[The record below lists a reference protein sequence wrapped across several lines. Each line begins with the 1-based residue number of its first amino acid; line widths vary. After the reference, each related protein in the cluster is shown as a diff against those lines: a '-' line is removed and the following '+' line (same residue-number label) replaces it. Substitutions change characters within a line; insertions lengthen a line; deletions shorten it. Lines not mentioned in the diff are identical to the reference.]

1 MRKSKGQTIDSF
13 YTNKDEKIKKRNNR
27 KSKNVKERNSARTQ
41 KTRKGKTQ
49 KSNNEDN
56 DIINLDNE
64 IIIGMTLKEESK
76 KDTKAKKSK
85 SKKPKDKKTVSKSKP
100 VKKTQTAKNNKKP
113 KKKNIKLKILKWI
126 FLLAILA
133 TAIILFMLSS
143 VFNITNITNITVTNN
158 NKISEQ
164 EIISLSGLTKNENM
178 FKVLNKKVEESI
190 EQNPYIENVK
200 ITKTISGTVNLE
212 VTERVATYML
222 KFANGYV
229 YINNQGYMLEIS
241 QEPLELPIISGF
253 KTPTENIKE
262 GNRLVVEDL
271 KELENVIKI
280 MEIAKTTS
288 VGAIIAEIDISDPT
302 NYKIIVPSENK
313 TVEFGDLTNIN
324 VKILKIEY
332 IIEQEKGKQGE
343 IYFQGAE
350 KAVFREKV

>member
-27 KSKNVKERNSARTQ
+27 KSKNIKERNSARTQ

-85 SKKPKDKKTVSKSKP
+85 SKKSKDKKTVSKSKP

-113 KKKNIKLKILKWI
+113 KKKNIKLKIVKWI

-143 VFNITNITNITVTNN
+143 VFNITNITVTNN

-302 NYKIIVPSENK
+302 NYKIIIPSENK
-313 TVEFGDLTNIN
+313 TVEFGDLT
-324 VKILKIEY
+324 ILKIEY

>member
-1 MRKSKGQTIDSF
+1 MKKSKGQTIDSF
-13 YTNKDEKIKKRNNR
+13 YTNKDEKVKKRN
-27 KSKNVKERNSARTQ
+27 
-41 KTRKGKTQ
+41 TRKTKNIKEKKTAKTGKGRT
-49 KSNNEDN
+49 KKNNNEDN

-64 IIIGMTLKEESK
+64 IVIGMTLKEEPKKDSKTTKSK
-76 KDTKAKKSK
+76 KKKSK
-85 SKKPKDKKTVSKSKP
+85 NQKTATKNKS
-100 VKKTQTAKNNKKP
+100 VKKEQTAKNSKKQ
-113 KKKNIKLKILKWI
+113 KKKNIKLKIIKWI
-126 FLLAILA
+126 FLLAILT

-143 VFNITNITNITVTNN
+143 VFNITSITVTNN

-178 FKVLNKKVEESI
+178 FKISNQKVKEAVK
-190 EQNPYIENVK
+190 QNPYIENVK

-212 VTERVATYML
+212 ITERVATYML

-253 KTPTENIKE
+253 KTPTEDIKE

-280 MEIAKTTS
+280 VETAKTTS
-288 VGAIIAEIDISDPT
+288 VGAIIAEIDISNLT
-302 NYKIIVPSENK
+302 NYKIIIPSENK
-313 TVEFGDLTNIN
+313 TVEFGELTNIN
-324 VKILKIEY
+324 IKILKIEY
-332 IIEQEKGKQGE
+332 IIEQEKGREGE
-343 IYFQGAE
+343 IYFQGTK

>member
-27 KSKNVKERNSARTQ
+27 KSKNVKERNSTRTQ

-113 KKKNIKLKILKWI
+113 KKKNIKLKIVKWI

-143 VFNITNITNITVTNN
+143 VFNITNITVTNN

-222 KFANGYV
+222 KFANRYV

-280 MEIAKTTS
+280 MEIAKTT
-288 VGAIIAEIDISDPT
+288 
-302 NYKIIVPSENK
+302 
-313 TVEFGDLTNIN
+313 
-324 VKILKIEY
+324 
-332 IIEQEKGKQGE
+332 
-343 IYFQGAE
+343 
-350 KAVFREKV
+350 

>member
-1 MRKSKGQTIDSF
+1 MKKSKGQTIDSF
-13 YTNKDEKIKKRNNR
+13 YTSKDEKTKRRNTKKVKNIKEKRP
-27 KSKNVKERNSARTQ
+27 A
-41 KTRKGKTQ
+41 KTRKGRTQ
-49 KSNNEDN
+49 KNNNEDN
-56 DIINLDNE
+56 DIIDLNNE
-64 IIIGMTLKEESK
+64 IVIGMTLKEEPK
-76 KDTKAKKSK
+76 KDNKTKKNKKQ
-85 SKKPKDKKTVSKSKP
+85 KDKKTVKKSKP
-100 VKKTQTAKNNKKP
+100 TKKVQKTKNNKKP
-113 KKKNIKLKILKWI
+113 KKKNIKLKIIKWI
-126 FLLAILA
+126 VLLALLA

-143 VFNITNITNITVTNN
+143 VFNITNITVTNN

-190 EQNPYIENVK
+190 KQNPYIENVK

-253 KTPTENIKE
+253 KTPTEDIKE
-262 GNRLVVEDL
+262 GNRLIVEDL
-271 KELENVIKI
+271 KELENIIKI
-280 MEIAKTTS
+280 VETAKTTS

-302 NYKIIVPSENK
+302 NYKIIIPSENK
-313 TVEFGDLTNIN
+313 TVEFGELTNIN
-324 VKILKIEY
+324 IKILKIEY
-332 IIEQEKGKQGE
+332 IIEQEKGRQGE
-343 IYFQGAE
+343 IYFQSTE

>member
-113 KKKNIKLKILKWI
+113 KKKNIKLKIVKWI

-143 VFNITNITNITVTNN
+143 VFNITNITVTNN

-262 GNRLVVEDL
+262 GNRLVIEDL

-302 NYKIIVPSENK
+302 NYKIIIPSENK

-332 IIEQEKGKQGE
+332 IIEQEK
-343 IYFQGAE
+343 
-350 KAVFREKV
+350 

>member
-1 MRKSKGQTIDSF
+1 M
-13 YTNKDEKIKKRNNR
+13 
-27 KSKNVKERNSARTQ
+27 
-41 KTRKGKTQ
+41 
-49 KSNNEDN
+49 
-56 DIINLDNE
+56 
-64 IIIGMTLKEESK
+64 
-76 KDTKAKKSK
+76 
-85 SKKPKDKKTVSKSKP
+85 
-100 VKKTQTAKNNKKP
+100 
-113 KKKNIKLKILKWI
+113 KKKNIKLKIVKWI
-126 FLLAILA
+126 FLLAILT

-143 VFNITNITNITVTNN
+143 VFNITNITVTNN

-212 VTERVATYML
+212 VTERIATYML

-280 MEIAKTTS
+280 METAKTTS

-302 NYKIIVPSENK
+302 NYKIIIPSENK